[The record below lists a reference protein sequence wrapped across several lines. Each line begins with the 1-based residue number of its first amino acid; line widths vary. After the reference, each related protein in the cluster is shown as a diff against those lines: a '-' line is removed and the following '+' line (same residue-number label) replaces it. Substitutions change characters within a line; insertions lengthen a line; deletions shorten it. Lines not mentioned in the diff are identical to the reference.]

1 GVARIE
7 VGMPAVSS
15 EVAAGC
21 AAVAELGLESEL
33 VGFARAIPGDVEAC
47 ATAGLTSVIVE
58 HTVNPY
64 LCKYVYDV
72 DRAELVSR
80 LAESFAA
87 ARELG
92 LRPIFMGWDFFRCTL
107 DYCLDLFV
115 EVVERCDPASLVLVD
130 TFGVAT
136 PSAVRTAFE
145 AFADRF
151 GDLPLEFH
159 NHDDFGLA
167 VGSAVAA
174 VEGGARVVHT
184 SVNGVGER
192 TGNAP
197 TEQVVAALE
206 MLLGVDT
213 GVRLERLTAV
223 SRLVEQVSKEEV
235 PPSAPI
241 VGRRVFQIET
251 GVAIHSTEKLRAAG
265 IKPVRTFVPSV
276 VGQSDIGILLGAGSG
291 TAAVVHHLGR
301 LGIEFARAGRCRPD
315 GVRRAAR
322 RPDPRARRGRAEPE
336 RAEDVRRARLP
347 CRREHGGGRE
357 RSGRPARPRRPGR
370 VGRARRD
377 DERAADGDAR
387 PADGGLAA
395 GRSGGRRRGG
405 GVGRA
410 RNELRSLAPAQALS
424 RQDSGVAET
433 REEQRPPPSP
443 RGSTPPQPPRFR
455 IGRWWL
461 LFFLGLLAVN
471 FFISNRATEPASR
484 VRIPYSP
491 FFLSQI

>member
-1 GVARIE
+1 MTDDPFPLEGTPWFDPERWWVSPMNFADEIQRRMPERIEIHDVTLRDGEQTPGVVFRRDERVAIAQALGELGVARIE
-7 VGMPAVSS
+7 VGMPAVSP

-21 AAVAELGLESEL
+21 AAVAELGLDSEL
-33 VGFARAIPGDVEAC
+33 VGFARALPGDVEAC
-47 ATAGLTSVIVE
+47 AKTGLTSVIVE

-80 LAESFAA
+80 LEESFAA
-87 ARELG
+87 ARGLG

-107 DYCLDLFV
+107 DYCLDLFA

-136 PSAVRTAFE
+136 PPAVRAAFE
-145 AFADRF
+145 AFSEQF
-151 GDLPLEFH
+151 GELPLEFH

-167 VGSAVAA
+167 VGSVVGA
-174 VEGGARVVHT
+174 VEGGARVVHS

-223 SRLVEQVSKEEV
+223 SRLVEQVSKEPV

-251 GVAIHSTEKLRAAG
+251 GVATHSTEKLRAAG

-291 TAAVVHHLGR
+291 TAAVVHHLDR
-301 LGIEFARAGRCRPD
+301 LGIELSRDEVAEVLAAVKQESTIRKGLIDEETFVAIVDR
-315 GVRRAAR
+315 VRSR
-322 RPDPRARRGRAEPE
+322 RP
-336 RAEDVRRARLP
+336 VV
-347 CRREHGGGRE
+347 
-357 RSGRPARPRRPGR
+357 S
-370 VGRARRD
+370 
-377 DERAADGDAR
+377 
-387 PADGGLAA
+387 
-395 GRSGGRRRGG
+395 
-405 GVGRA
+405 
-410 RNELRSLAPAQALS
+410 
-424 RQDSGVAET
+424 
-433 REEQRPPPSP
+433 
-443 RGSTPPQPPRFR
+443 
-455 IGRWWL
+455 
-461 LFFLGLLAVN
+461 
-471 FFISNRATEPASR
+471 
-484 VRIPYSP
+484 
-491 FFLSQI
+491 

>member
-1 GVARIE
+1 MPDDPFPLEGTPWFDPERWWVSPMNFADEIQRRVPERVEIHDVTLRDGEQTPGVVFRRDERVAIAQALAELGVARIE
-7 VGMPAVSS
+7 VGMPAVSP

-21 AAVAELGLESEL
+21 AAVAELGLDSEL
-33 VGFARAIPGDVEAC
+33 VGFARAIRGDVEAC
-47 ATAGLTSVIVE
+47 ASAGLTSVIVE

-64 LCKYVYDV
+64 LCKHVYDV

-80 LAESFAA
+80 LEESFAA
-87 ARELG
+87 AREHG

-107 DYCLDLFV
+107 DYCLDLFA
-115 EVVERCDPASLVLVD
+115 EVVERCEPASLVLVD

-136 PSAVRTAFE
+136 PSAVRAAFE
-145 AFADRF
+145 AFRERF
-151 GDLPLEFH
+151 GELPLEFH

-174 VEGGARVVHT
+174 VEGGATVVHS

-276 VGQSDIGILLGAGSG
+276 VGQRDIGILLGAGSG
-291 TAAVVHHLGR
+291 TAAVVHHLDR
-301 LGIEFARAGRCRPD
+301 LGIELSREEVAEVLAAVKRESTIRKGLIDEETFVAIVDR
-315 GVRRAAR
+315 VRSR
-322 RPDPRARRGRAEPE
+322 RP
-336 RAEDVRRARLP
+336 
-347 CRREHGGGRE
+347 
-357 RSGRPARPRRPGR
+357 
-370 VGRARRD
+370 
-377 DERAADGDAR
+377 
-387 PADGGLAA
+387 
-395 GRSGGRRRGG
+395 
-405 GVGRA
+405 
-410 RNELRSLAPAQALS
+410 
-424 RQDSGVAET
+424 VA
-433 REEQRPPPSP
+433 S
-443 RGSTPPQPPRFR
+443 
-455 IGRWWL
+455 
-461 LFFLGLLAVN
+461 
-471 FFISNRATEPASR
+471 
-484 VRIPYSP
+484 
-491 FFLSQI
+491 

>member
-1 GVARIE
+1 MPEDPFPLEGTPWFDSERWWVSPMNFADEIQRRLPERVEIHDVTLRDGEQTPGVVFRRDERVAIAQALADLGVARIE

-276 VGQSDIGILLGAGSG
+276 VGQSEIGILLGAGSG
-291 TAAVVHHLGR
+291 TAAVVHHLKR
-301 LGIEFARAGRCRPD
+301 LGIELTRDEVAEVLAAVKQESTVRKGLIDEETFVAIVD
-315 GVRRAAR
+315 GVRSR
-322 RPDPRARRGRAEPE
+322 RP
-336 RAEDVRRARLP
+336 
-347 CRREHGGGRE
+347 
-357 RSGRPARPRRPGR
+357 
-370 VGRARRD
+370 
-377 DERAADGDAR
+377 
-387 PADGGLAA
+387 
-395 GRSGGRRRGG
+395 
-405 GVGRA
+405 
-410 RNELRSLAPAQALS
+410 
-424 RQDSGVAET
+424 VA
-433 REEQRPPPSP
+433 S
-443 RGSTPPQPPRFR
+443 
-455 IGRWWL
+455 
-461 LFFLGLLAVN
+461 
-471 FFISNRATEPASR
+471 
-484 VRIPYSP
+484 
-491 FFLSQI
+491 

>member
-1 GVARIE
+1 MADDPFPLEGTPWFDAERWWVSPMNFDEEIQRRMPERIEIHDVTLRDGEQTPGVVFRRDERVAIAQALAELGVARIE
-7 VGMPAVSS
+7 VGMPAVSP

-21 AAVAELGLESEL
+21 AAVAELGLDSEL
-33 VGFARAIPGDVEAC
+33 VGFARALPGDVEAC
-47 ATAGLTSVIVE
+47 ASAGLTSVIVE

-72 DRAELVSR
+72 DRAELVGR
-80 LAESFAA
+80 LEESIAA

-107 DYCLDLFV
+107 DYCLDLFA
-115 EVVERCDPASLVLVD
+115 EVVERCRPASLVLVD

-136 PSAVRTAFE
+136 PSAVRSAFE
-145 AFADRF
+145 AFSERF
-151 GDLPLEFH
+151 GELPLEFH

-167 VGSAVAA
+167 VGSVVAA
-174 VEGGARVVHT
+174 VEGGAGVVHS

-223 SRLVEQVSKEEV
+223 SRLVEQVSKEPV

-251 GVAIHSTEKLRAAG
+251 GVATHSTEKLRAAG

-291 TAAVVHHLGR
+291 TAAVVHHLDR
-301 LGIEFARAGRCRPD
+301 LGIELSRDEVTEVLAEVKHESTVRKGLIDEETFVAIVDRVRANRP
-315 GVRRAAR
+315 
-322 RPDPRARRGRAEPE
+322 
-336 RAEDVRRARLP
+336 
-347 CRREHGGGRE
+347 
-357 RSGRPARPRRPGR
+357 
-370 VGRARRD
+370 VGSSA
-377 DERAADGDAR
+377 
-387 PADGGLAA
+387 
-395 GRSGGRRRGG
+395 
-405 GVGRA
+405 
-410 RNELRSLAPAQALS
+410 RSL
-424 RQDSGVAET
+424 
-433 REEQRPPPSP
+433 PP
-443 RGSTPPQPPRFR
+443 
-455 IGRWWL
+455 
-461 LFFLGLLAVN
+461 
-471 FFISNRATEPASR
+471 NR
-484 VRIPYSP
+484 
-491 FFLSQI
+491 

>member
-1 GVARIE
+1 MPDDPFPLEGTPWFDPERWWVSPMNFSDEIQGRMPDRIEIHDVTLRDGEQTPGVVFRRDERVAIAEALGELGVARIE
-7 VGMPAVSS
+7 VGMPAVSP

-33 VGFARAIPGDVEAC
+33 VGFARALTGDVEAC
-47 ATAGLTSVIVE
+47 ASAGLTSVIVE

-80 LAESFAA
+80 LDESFAA

-107 DYCLDLFV
+107 DYCLDLFA

-145 AFADRF
+145 AFAERF
-151 GDLPLEFH
+151 PGRPLEFH

-167 VGSAVAA
+167 VGSVVAA
-174 VEGGARVVHT
+174 VEGGARVVHS
-184 SVNGVGER
+184 SVNGLGER

-197 TEQVVAALE
+197 TEQVVATLE

-223 SRLVEQVSKEEV
+223 SRLVEQVSKVAV
-235 PPSAPI
+235 PPAAPI
-241 VGRRVFQIET
+241 VGRRIFQIET
-251 GVAIHSTEKLRAAG
+251 GVATHSTEKLRAAG

-291 TAAVVHHLGR
+291 TAAVVHHLAR
-301 LGIEFARAGRCRPD
+301 LGIELTRDEVADVLAAVKREST
-315 GVRRAAR
+315 VRKGLIDEETFLAIVDRVRSR
-322 RPDPRARRGRAEPE
+322 RP
-336 RAEDVRRARLP
+336 VV
-347 CRREHGGGRE
+347 
-357 RSGRPARPRRPGR
+357 S
-370 VGRARRD
+370 
-377 DERAADGDAR
+377 
-387 PADGGLAA
+387 
-395 GRSGGRRRGG
+395 
-405 GVGRA
+405 
-410 RNELRSLAPAQALS
+410 
-424 RQDSGVAET
+424 
-433 REEQRPPPSP
+433 
-443 RGSTPPQPPRFR
+443 
-455 IGRWWL
+455 
-461 LFFLGLLAVN
+461 
-471 FFISNRATEPASR
+471 
-484 VRIPYSP
+484 
-491 FFLSQI
+491 